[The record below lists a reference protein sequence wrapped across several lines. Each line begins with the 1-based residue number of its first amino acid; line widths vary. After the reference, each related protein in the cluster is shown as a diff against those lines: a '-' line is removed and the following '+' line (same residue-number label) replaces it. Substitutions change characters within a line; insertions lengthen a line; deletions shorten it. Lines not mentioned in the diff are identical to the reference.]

1 MSGSGEFD
9 LIRGITAGLE
19 QSSTTILGPGDDAA
33 VLRMQGDMVVT
44 TDLLVEGV
52 HFRRTWTPAH
62 RLGRK
67 AVAVNVSDVEAMG
80 AVPTSIVVALAFPA
94 TLEETWVSTFSAGVR
109 DECARAGVNL
119 VGGDLSSSE
128 HIVICVTAMGELQGQ
143 PPVTRAGARPGDV
156 VAVCGNLGW
165 SSAGLTVLQ
174 RGFGSPKELV
184 LEHQCPTVPYGQ
196 GRMAAQCGATSMMD
210 VSDGLLADLAHVA
223 TSSRVAINVDSE
235 AFTVPDAVA
244 RVCAATGTSPL
255 GFILTG
261 GEDHALVATFAPET
275 TLPPSWSL
283 VGSVGVGEGVTV
295 DGQPWE
301 GTAGWDHFA
310 R

>member
-1 MSGSGEFD
+1 MTPPGEFD
-9 LIRGITAGLE
+9 LIRGITADLE
-19 QSSTTILGPGDDAA
+19 QSATTILGPGDDAA

-52 HFRRTWTPAH
+52 HFRRNWTPPH
-62 RLGRK
+62 QLGRK

-80 AVPTSIVVALAFPA
+80 AVPTSIVVALAFPS
-94 TLEETWVSTFSAGVR
+94 TLEETWITQFSAGVR
-109 DECARAGVNL
+109 DECGRAGVNL
-119 VGGDLSSSE
+119 VGGDLSSSD
-128 HIVICVTAMGELQGQ
+128 HIVICVTAMGELKGQ
-143 PPVTRAGARPGDV
+143 APVTRAGARPGDI
-156 VAVCGNLGW
+156 VAVRGRLGW

-196 GRMAAQCGATSMMD
+196 GWVAAQHGATAMMD
-210 VSDGLLADLAHVA
+210 ISDGLLADLGHVA
-223 TSSRVAINVDSE
+223 ASSHVAINVDTSTL
-235 AFTVPDAVA
+235 TVTDAVA
-244 RVCAATGTSPL
+244 RVCAATGKPAL
-255 GFILTG
+255 GFILAG
-261 GEDHALVATFAPET
+261 GEDHALVATFPLHVT
-275 TLPPSWSL
+275 PPDGWCT
-283 VGSVGVGEGVTV
+283 VGSVSDGEGVTV

>member
-1 MSGSGEFD
+1 VTPSGEFD
-9 LIRGITAGLE
+9 LIRGITADLE
-19 QSSTTILGPGDDAA
+19 QSATTILGPGDDAA

-52 HFRRTWTPAH
+52 HFRRNWTPPH
-62 RLGRK
+62 QLGRK

-80 AVPTSIVVALAFPA
+80 AVPTSIVVALAFPSA
-94 TLEETWVSTFSAGVR
+94 LEETWITQFSAGVR

-119 VGGDLSSSE
+119 VGGDLSSSD

-143 PPVTRAGARPGDV
+143 APVTRAGARPGDI
-156 VAVCGNLGW
+156 VAVRGRLGW

-196 GRMAAQCGATSMMD
+196 GRVAAERGATAMMD
-210 VSDGLLADLAHVA
+210 VSDGLLADLGHVA
-223 TSSRVAINVDSE
+223 VSSRVAIDVDTSS
-235 AFTVPDAVA
+235 FTVTDAVA
-244 RVCAATGTSPL
+244 RVCAATGKPAL

-261 GEDHALVATFAPET
+261 GEDHALVATFPLDVT
-275 TLPPSWSL
+275 PPDGWYT
-283 VGSVGVGEGVTV
+283 VGSVSDGEGVTV

>member
-1 MSGSGEFD
+1 M
-9 LIRGITAGLE
+9 IRAITADLE

-33 VLRMQGDMVVT
+33 VLRMQGDIVLT

-52 HFRRTWTPAH
+52 HFRRNWTPPQQ
-62 RLGRK
+62 LGRK

-80 AVPTSIVVALAFPA
+80 AVPTSLVMALALPA
-94 TLEETWVSTFSAGVR
+94 SMDEAWVTQFSAGVR

-119 VGGDLSSSE
+119 VGDLSSSE
-128 HIVICVTAMGELQGQ
+128 HVVICVTAMGEMQGEA
-143 PPVTRAGARPGDV
+143 PVTRSGARPGDV
-156 VAVCGNLGW
+156 VAVCGRLGW

-196 GRMAAQCGATSMMD
+196 GRVAARSGATAMMD

-223 TSSRVAINVDSE
+223 TGSRVAIDVDTDS
-235 AFTVPDAVA
+235 FPVTDAIA
-244 RVCAATGTSPL
+244 RVCAATGKSPL
-255 GFILTG
+255 GFILAG
-261 GEDHALVATFAPET
+261 GEDHALVATFPADAALPEG
-275 TLPPSWSL
+275 WYR
-283 VGSVGVGEGVTV
+283 VGSVLDGEGVTV

-301 GTAGWDHFA
+301 GTPGWDHFA

>member
-1 MSGSGEFD
+1 MTQSGEFD
-9 LIRGITAGLE
+9 LIRGLTADLE
-19 QSSTTILGPGDDAA
+19 QSATTILGPGDDAA
-33 VLRMQGDMVVT
+33 VLRMQGDMVIS

-52 HFRRTWTPAH
+52 HFRRNWTPPH
-62 RLGRK
+62 QLGRK

-94 TLEETWVSTFSAGVR
+94 TLEENWITQFSAGMR
-109 DECARAGVNL
+109 HECARAGVNL

-128 HIVICVTAMGELQGQ
+128 HIVICVSAMGEMQNLT
-143 PPVTRAGARPGDV
+143 PVTRAGARPGDV
-156 VAVCGNLGW
+156 VAICGRLGW

-196 GRMAAQCGATSMMD
+196 GRVAALSGATAMMD
-210 VSDGLLADLAHVA
+210 ISDGLLADLAHVA
-223 TSSRVAINVDSE
+223 ASSHVSIDVDTST
-235 AFTVPDAVA
+235 FTVTDAVA
-244 RVCAATGTSPL
+244 RVSAATGKPAL

-261 GEDHALVATFAPET
+261 GEDHALVATFSPET
-275 TLPPSWSL
+275 TLPEGWYH
-283 VGSVGVGEGVTV
+283 VGSVSDGEGVTV
-295 DGQPWE
+295 DGQAWE
-301 GTAGWDHFA
+301 GSAGWDHFA